1 MSRTKTST
9 NAGELYTLTGE
20 LKSLALRLQAK
31 YLMRGI
37 RYKRAGAPSKAIK
50 ENAHCQELA
59 KELLQ
64 IVEQYEQRVCK
75 KMQKQFNEN
84 RHVQFTIYPNGRR

>member
-1 MSRTKTST
+1 MSRTTTST

-64 IVEQYEQRVCK
+64 IVEQYEKRVCK
-75 KMQKQFNEN
+75 KMQKQFNES

>member
-1 MSRTKTST
+1 MSRTTTNT

-37 RYKRAGAPSKAIK
+37 KYKRAGAPRKAIK

-64 IVEQYEQRVCK
+64 IVEQYERRVCK
-75 KMQKQFNEN
+75 KMQKQFNES